1 MRFPRAAILIWS
13 AFRHGKH
20 NELLPSAAEVEHYQT
35 HRNSDNL
42 NNQGLELF
50 CRDFVWR
57 LAHKN
62 LGPNSAAITY
72 NLILSLVPLLAIAF
86 TFFQVFGGLDMF
98 LKSVIF
104 PHLQLYFR
112 ADNAA
117 TMQAY
122 LKSIVS
128 NIQTKTLGAT
138 ALLTLLIT
146 VTTLL
151 AAIEHAFNDI
161 RESRKERSWLSR
173 TLNYWLLL
181 TLTPFVIV
189 VSTAKSTEILT
200 WFSNFL
206 PISTLFNAS
215 YFSSIARRIG
225 AFAIESAGF
234 GLLYWVLPARRISTK
249 AALLGGLIA
258 GLGFESLQ
266 WINSYLSARVYREAS
281 LVQLYGSVP
290 LIIVVLFVW
299 LRLVSLVLLFGMV
312 CAASW
317 SRVFDQKSL
326 LSKLHN
332 PPAHGVYAVCDVF
345 DAVVT
350 AFQSNTGGIT
360 LTQLRNQ
367 FALTKQ
373 EAAASISWLIQ
384 QKLIAKAIIEET
396 QGTLSELQQVPDRK
410 MYVPTHRGLDYH
422 LRPADFAGQILLD
435 TPAAA
440 LHETLPLETRVE
452 SDAETSVEFPA
463 TIRRILA
470 AYKPK

>member
-1 MRFPRAAILIWS
+1 MRFPRAAVLIWS

-20 NELLPSAAEVEHYQT
+20 SELLPSAAEVEHYQL
-35 HRNSDNL
+35 HRATVNL
-42 NNQGLELF
+42 KKQGLELF

-104 PHLQLYFR
+104 PQLQLYFR
-112 ADNAA
+112 AENAA

-122 LKSIVS
+122 LKSIVA

-161 RESRKERSWLSR
+161 RESRIVRSWLSR

-206 PISTLFNAS
+206 PISTFFNAS
-215 YFSSIARRIG
+215 YFSKFARRIG

-249 AALLGGLIA
+249 AALLGGIIA

-281 LVQLYGSVP
+281 LVQLYGTVP

-317 SRVFDQKSL
+317 SRVFDQKSF
-326 LSKLHN
+326 LSKLQN
-332 PPAHGVYAVCDVF
+332 PPAHSLFAVCDVF
-345 DAVVT
+345 DAVV
-350 AFQSNTGGIT
+350 QSFRSNNGGIT
-360 LTQLRNQ
+360 LKQLRNQ
-367 FALTKQ
+367 FTLSKQ
-373 EAAASISWLIQ
+373 EATAAIGWLIQ
-384 QKLIAKAIIEET
+384 QKLITKAVAEEAT
-396 QGTLSELQQVPDRK
+396 RSHSGFQSGHDKK
-410 MYVPTHRGLDYH
+410 MYVPTHRGLCYH
-422 LRPADFAGQILLD
+422 LRPADFAAQILLA
-435 TPAAA
+435 TELPASQ
-440 LHETLPLETRVE
+440 ETLPTGPTGE
-452 SDAETSVEFPA
+452 SAAEFPA
-463 TIRRILA
+463 TIRRIIA